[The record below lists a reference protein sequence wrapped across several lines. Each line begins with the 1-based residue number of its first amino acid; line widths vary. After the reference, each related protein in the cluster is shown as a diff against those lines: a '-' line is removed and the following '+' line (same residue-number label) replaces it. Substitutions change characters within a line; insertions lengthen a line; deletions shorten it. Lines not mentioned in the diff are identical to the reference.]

1 MLDQLGKPMQIY
13 EIFGP
18 RPQPVREGILGGIAT
33 YAQSAIADKLQA
45 AVPGVRGLGA
55 AFAPGGDNVSTGQA
69 QGAATK
75 MTAGVVD
82 QMAKSAQD
90 NYTQGILN
98 LFKAKNVDS
107 VSAVQQDA
115 NELILKIVNQN
126 LMGGADYKKI
136 ADSVSAQASQGEA
149 KTMAKAATNSID
161 TAIQVIASD
170 ASTADKTNA
179 FKQLAQGTAQ
189 LKSLNQFQ
197 GGASAGAGAG
207 TGPINTALTKMTQ
220 TAAASKLTA
229 SQLGIPSNTLSDIQN
244 KIPPGTD
251 PKLDM
256 LFTALG
262 IYKSPGAAK

>member
-1 MLDQLGKPMQIY
+1 MQIY

-18 RPQPVREGILGGIAT
+18 RPQPVREGVLGGIAT
-33 YAQSAIADKLQA
+33 YAQSAIANKLQA
-45 AVPGVRGLGA
+45 AVPGVSGLGA
-55 AFAPGGDNVSTGQA
+55 AFAPGGDTVSTGQA

-75 MTAGVVD
+75 MTAGLVD
-82 QMAKSAQD
+82 QMAKAAQD

-98 LFKAKNVDS
+98 LFQAKNVDS

-126 LMGGADYKKI
+126 LMGGMDYKKM

-149 KTMAKAATNSID
+149 KTMAKAATDSID
-161 TAIQVIASD
+161 KAIQVIASD
-170 ASTADKTNA
+170 ASKADKTNA

-189 LKSLNQFQ
+189 LKSLTQFQ
-197 GGASAGAGAG
+197 GGTSASAGPN
-207 TGPINTALTKMTQ
+207 TTALTKMSQ

-229 SQLGIPSNTLSDIQN
+229 PQLGIPSNTLSAIQS

-262 IYKSPGAAK
+262 IYKPPGAAK